1 MRISDWS
8 SDVCS
13 SDLFEVRAEQGA
25 TAFAALGAVE
35 NAFARQ
41 DASWDRLGVSASS
54 TFPMGMRFVQNP
66 IYAGALAAFQ
76 RVVALEQT
84 TGIGVDTLEKLG
96 RINILHARPLYDRR
110 RLIKITAGL
119 GRESWRGRVSTDGEI
134 TE

>member
-13 SDLFEVRAEQGA
+13 SDLGWHRPITNKERQEYRAEANAALIRAGQGA

-54 TFPMGMRFVQNP
+54 TFPMGMRFVQNRSEER
-66 IYAGALAAFQ
+66 
-76 RVVALEQT
+76 RV
-84 TGIGVDTLEKLG
+84 GKGC
-96 RINILHARPLYDRR
+96 
-110 RLIKITAGL
+110 
-119 GRESWRGRVSTDGEI
+119 VSTGRSRWSPSH
-134 TE
+134 

>member
-54 TFPMGMRFVQNP
+54 TFPMGMRLVQNP

-76 RVVALEQT
+76 RRSE
-84 TGIGVDTLEKLG
+84 E
-96 RINILHARPLYDRR
+96 RR
-110 RLIKITAGL
+110 VGQ
-119 GRESWRGRVSTDGEI
+119 EWVSTCSFRWSPYH
-134 TE
+134 

>member
-13 SDLFEVRAEQGA
+13 SDLKGI
-25 TAFAALGAVE
+25 LGAVE

-84 TGIGVDTLEKLG
+84 TGIGGDTLE
-96 RINILHARPLYDRR
+96 NSA
-110 RLIKITAGL
+110 A
-119 GRESWRGRVSTDGEI
+119 STSCMPVRSTSVGV
-134 TE
+134 

>member
-13 SDLFEVRAEQGA
+13 SDL

-84 TGIGVDTLEKLG
+84 TGIGGDTLEKLG
-96 RINILHARPLYDRR
+96 RINILHASALRSEEHTSELQSLVRTSYAYFC
-110 RLIKITAGL
+110 LKQ
-119 GRESWRGRVSTDGEI
+119 
-134 TE
+134 

>member
-13 SDLFEVRAEQGA
+13 SDLVREGWHRPITNKERQEYRAEANAALIRAGQFEVRAEQGA

-76 RVVALEQT
+76 RVVAREQT
-84 TGIGVDTLEKLG
+84 TGLG
-96 RINILHARPLYDRR
+96 DRKR
-110 RLIKITAGL
+110 DVWGK
-119 GRESWRGRVSTDGEI
+119 SVYV
-134 TE
+134 